1 MWIEM
6 SQYIPNTAIV
16 SEPTSHVAGSAAQ
29 PFMPV
34 TFSAVAARRA
44 KTGIRPVRCPATR
57 MSSTAVPARPIA
69 VARIP
74 SPMAAPPA
82 GGWLAAIAANVT
94 LSFLLRVRGP
104 RASDVEGVKHQGS
117 HDEKDR
123 PAEERH
129 VHKEMSGVRDQ
140 RHGPGELLPGGEL
153 LTRS

>member
-44 KTGIRPVRCPATR
+44 KAGVRPGRRPAGR
-57 MSSTAVPARPIA
+57 MGSPAVPASPTGG
-69 VARIP
+69 ARIAA
-74 SPMAAPPA
+74 PMAAPPA
-82 GGWLAAIAANVT
+82 GGWLAAIAANGA

-104 RASDVEGVKHQGS
+104 RAADVRGVQQQGE
-117 HDEKDR
+117 H
-123 PAEERH
+123 
-129 VHKEMSGVRDQ
+129 
-140 RHGPGELLPGGEL
+140 
-153 LTRS
+153 